1 MKKSLLIL
9 MVFCLMI
16 FTSACNGIKPS
27 ILFNTAPISTQ
38 NALNSSNTFECGR
51 KIYYLV
57 IIPKPIKSRYAYIQ
71 IVKKGDEH
79 ERLGHQLFYGNTV
92 RLKDEQMYYYD
103 DYIVIYEKGAYVMQ
117 VYSKDNPT
125 KVLTSAPFWVK

>member
-1 MKKSLLIL
+1 MKKILFVPLLFIL
-9 MVFCLMI
+9 IF
-16 FTSACNGIKPS
+16 FTSACNDIKPA
-27 ILFNTAPISTQ
+27 ILFNTNPISAQ
-38 NALNSSNTFECGR
+38 NALNSTNTFECGR
-51 KIYYLV
+51 TIYYLV

-71 IVKKGDEH
+71 IIKKGDEH

-92 RLKDEQMYYYD
+92 RLKDEQMYYYN

-125 KVLTSAPFWVK
+125 KVLTSAQFWVR